1 MANQFNFEGLNR
13 WKNINQ
19 SKKKKTTN
27 RMMIKSERKT
37 PKNDKMF

>member
-19 SKKKKTTN
+19 SKKKTTN

>member
-19 SKKKKTTN
+19 SKKKKQQ
-27 RMMIKSERKT
+27 IEWW
-37 PKNDKMF
+37 